1 MDERLL
7 KPISEA
13 SYLTAD
19 NAGRYRA
26 ILRYFYKRHE
36 RMQHFLYPEEVY
48 EHLRQFE
55 HFSQYTIEML
65 EHDLNQLVKWKNLY
79 ARQETS
85 NVKTIEEFKKK
96 RFRYQCSPYTVEIER
111 MVMSLENMGEGFGGS
126 LEKTLFDR
134 LYESLRKL
142 SETGKNAD
150 SNLTD
155 EEWHRIWTDIYDYFT
170 KIVQNSTD
178 YIAYLS
184 SENIEDRMMTEA
196 FLTYKDHFTQYL
208 RDFIISLQQTSLQIE
223 SVISGLPSKT
233 IQHVAKRE
241 ADYQASIPRLDQ
253 QTLTAEEIQQSV
265 QEQWDNLKEWFLG
278 KDGRPSEL
286 ERLQNSTNETIRRM
300 TRFVQRLGERHQH
313 FRSRKKDYLHL
324 ADWFAHL
331 TDINEAH
338 CLSSLV
344 FGVSH
349 SRHIYAEE
357 KRTENIYSDIWDEE
371 PSELI
376 IKPRVRQYREK
387 TKPTAI
393 QNHKLE
399 KIAALNDYMEQKE
412 AEQRMIEQ
420 YIDQNTITFKSLP
433 VIEPQVRKVL
443 LSWVGKA
450 MAKKDR
456 TIKVESGRVL
466 TVGLIDETL
475 IRLESKDGV
484 LHMPNFQIQFLP
496 QEDDDGKRHK
506 NLR

>member
-1 MDERLL
+1 
-7 KPISEA
+7 
-13 SYLTAD
+13 
-19 NAGRYRA
+19 
-26 ILRYFYKRHE
+26 
-36 RMQHFLYPEEVY
+36 MQHFLYPEEVY

-55 HFSQYTIEML
+55 HFSQYTAEML
-65 EHDLNQLVKWKNLY
+65 EHDLSQLVKWKNLY

-134 LYESLRKL
+134 LYESLRRL
-142 SETGKNAD
+142 FEAVSTDA
-150 SNLTD
+150 SHLTY
-155 EEWHRIWTDIYDYFT
+155 EQWHRVWTDVYDYFT

-184 SENIEDRMMTEA
+184 SENIEDRMMTET

-223 SVISGLPSKT
+223 SIINSLPTSS
-233 IQHVAKRE
+233 IYLVAEHE
-241 ADYQASIPRLDQ
+241 AAYQASIPRLEQ
-253 QTLTAEEIQQSV
+253 QTANKEDIKKAVFEKWES
-265 QEQWDNLKEWFLG
+265 LKIWFLG
-278 KDGRPSEL
+278 KEGRPSEL

-324 ADWFAHL
+324 ADWFAQL
-331 TDINEAH
+331 NDIHDAH
-338 CLSSLV
+338 RLSSLV
-344 FGVSH
+344 FGVSQT
-349 SRHIYAEE
+349 RHIYAEE
-357 KRTENIYSDIWDEE
+357 KGTENIYVDIWDDE
-371 PSELI
+371 PSEI
-376 IKPRVRQYREK
+376 VIKPRVRQYREK

-393 QNHKLE
+393 QNHDLE
-399 KIAALNDYMEQKE
+399 KIAALNEYMAEKE
-412 AEQRMIEQ
+412 AEQRMIDQ
-420 YIDQNTITFKSLP
+420 YIHQNTINFHSLP

-450 MAKKDR
+450 MSKKDR
-456 TIKVESGRVL
+456 TIKVESGRML
-466 TVGLIDETL
+466 TVRLIDDSM
-475 IRLESKDGV
+475 IRLDSKDGV

-496 QEDDDGKRHK
+496 RQ
-506 NLR
+506 